1 MIVSM
6 SSDAGSSRSRV
17 GSSTLN
23 VAGAWN
29 SNAFGRG
36 GRTGVSGGGAAGSVV
51 AVAAVASAGGAAGVA
66 GTGVTAAGADRLAP
80 GNVVAGCRAAA
91 AGVAATSGTCQL
103 AGDEA
108 GAGAGG
114 AANVVAS
121 IAAGA
126 EAIDGACVGAV
137 APKDGSEPVG
147 ATGEPEIGCAGVAA
161 ADVIGATAP
170 GDGAVVSET
179 AGGTGRLAAGCGAT
193 GPEVPNPEVTNVPNV
208 VPVDEL
214 AGLACAGAGE
224 PDAVF
229 TGIAVASA
237 SVAAGTGAV
246 EPDVEA
252 DVPAVNGV
260 TTGDV
265 GVDAR
270 GNES

>member
-1 MIVSM
+1 M
-6 SSDAGSSRSRV
+6 
-17 GSSTLN
+17 
-23 VAGAWN
+23 
-29 SNAFGRG
+29 
-36 GRTGVSGGGAAGSVV
+36 
-51 AVAAVASAGGAAGVA
+51 
-66 GTGVTAAGADRLAP
+66 TAAGADRLAP

-91 AGVAATSGTCQL
+91 AGVAATFGTCQL

-114 AANVVAS
+114 AANVVAP

-147 ATGEPEIGCAGVAA
+147 ATGEPVIGCAGVAA

-193 GPEVPNPEVTNVPNV
+193 GPEVPNVPNV

-224 PDAVF
+224 PDAMF

-237 SVAAGTGAV
+237 GAAAGTGAV

-252 DVPAVNGV
+252 DVPAVDGV

>member
-1 MIVSM
+1 MF
-6 SSDAGSSRSRV
+6 V
-17 GSSTLN
+17 GDRFD
-23 VAGAWN
+23 VV
-29 SNAFGRG
+29 GRG
-36 GRTGVSGGGAAGSVV
+36 FEQVEGRQFDVERRGRVEFERVRTRRAGGGVGGGAAGSVV
-51 AVAAVASAGGAAGVA
+51 AVAAVASAGGAAGIA

-80 GNVVAGCRAAA
+80 GNVVAGCRAGA
-91 AGVAATSGTCQL
+91 AGVAATFDTCQL

-108 GAGAGG
+108 GAEAGG

-193 GPEVPNPEVTNVPNV
+193 GPEVPNPEVTNVPKV

-214 AGLACAGAGE
+214 AGLACAGACE
-224 PDAVF
+224 TDAVF
-229 TGIAVASA
+229 TGIAVASVGA
-237 SVAAGTGAV
+237 GAV

-252 DVPAVNGV
+252 DVPAVDGV

>member
-1 MIVSM
+1 M
-6 SSDAGSSRSRV
+6 
-17 GSSTLN
+17 
-23 VAGAWN
+23 
-29 SNAFGRG
+29 
-36 GRTGVSGGGAAGSVV
+36 
-51 AVAAVASAGGAAGVA
+51 
-66 GTGVTAAGADRLAP
+66 
-80 GNVVAGCRAAA
+80 
-91 AGVAATSGTCQL
+91 
-103 AGDEA
+103 
-108 GAGAGG
+108 
-114 AANVVAS
+114 AS

-126 EAIDGACVGAV
+126 EAIGGACVGAV

-193 GPEVPNPEVTNVPNV
+193 GPEVPNPEVPNVPNV

-237 SVAAGTGAV
+237 GAAADAGAV

-252 DVPAVNGV
+252 DVPAVDGV

-265 GVDAR
+265 GIDAR

>member
-1 MIVSM
+1 M
-6 SSDAGSSRSRV
+6 
-17 GSSTLN
+17 
-23 VAGAWN
+23 
-29 SNAFGRG
+29 
-36 GRTGVSGGGAAGSVV
+36 
-51 AVAAVASAGGAAGVA
+51 
-66 GTGVTAAGADRLAP
+66 
-80 GNVVAGCRAAA
+80 
-91 AGVAATSGTCQL
+91 
-103 AGDEA
+103 
-108 GAGAGG
+108 GAGG

-126 EAIDGACVGAV
+126 EAIDGVGVAAV

-179 AGGTGRLAAGCGAT
+179 AEGTGRLAAGCGAT
-193 GPEVPNPEVTNVPNV
+193 APEVPNVPNV

-214 AGLACAGAGE
+214 AGLAGAGAGAGE

-229 TGIAVASA
+229 TGIAAASA
-237 SVAAGTGAV
+237 GATAGAGAV

-252 DVPAVNGV
+252 DVPAVDGV

-265 GVDAR
+265 GIDAR
-270 GNES
+270 GNEP